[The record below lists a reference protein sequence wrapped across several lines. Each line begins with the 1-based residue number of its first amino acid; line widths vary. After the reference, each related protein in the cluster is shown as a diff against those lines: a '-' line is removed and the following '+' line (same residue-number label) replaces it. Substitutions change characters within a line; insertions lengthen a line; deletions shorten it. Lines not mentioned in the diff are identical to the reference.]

1 MIRSLETDH
10 AKQHLKGKF
19 FIPTHVHNIRVIGIG
34 ERGFK
39 DCNEITEVVLPESI
53 KCIDKMAFHEC
64 KKLTSITLPQ
74 SLEAIKE
81 GAFGFCEK
89 LKTIDIPNGIKR
101 IEKSTFYTCQELENV
116 HLPEGLEE
124 IEESA
129 FEDCKKLDIY
139 LSSTIKIIGK
149 RAFGSGK
156 YNTTV
161 KTVYIPK
168 SQNDRIRKLINS
180 SKLSSSDQLPT
191 IKEYDDTQPIP

>member
-1 MIRSLETDH
+1 
-10 AKQHLKGKF
+10 
-19 FIPTHVHNIRVIGIG
+19 
-34 ERGFK
+34 
-39 DCNEITEVVLPESI
+39 
-53 KCIDKMAFHEC
+53 MAFHQC
-64 KKLTSITLPQ
+64 KNLSSITLPQ
-74 SLEAIKE
+74 SLEAIKKC
-81 GAFGFCEK
+81 AFGFCEK

-129 FEDCKKLDIY
+129 FEACKKLDIY
-139 LSSTIKIIGK
+139 LPSTIKTIGK
-149 RAFGSGK
+149 RAFGLGK
-156 YNTTV
+156 YNTAI

-180 SKLSSSDQLPT
+180 SKLSISDQLPT